1 MKDGFWEGMMTYICA
16 TSLIQD
22 FYGLEGWI
30 EHIKAG
36 WIDAKYS
43 VPIAVIGLLMVAC
56 SIVLDKIKSRLTTDV
71 PTTGSGDTSKR

>member
-1 MKDGFWEGMMTYICA
+1 MKDGFWEGVMTCA
-16 TSLIQD
+16 CVSSLIQD

-30 EHIKAG
+30 AYVKAG

-56 SIVLDKIKSRLTTDV
+56 SVVLDKIKAA
-71 PTTGSGDTSKR
+71 